1 MCSENCT
8 PASLPVEDGQEF
20 GTLATLATFGSQKQ
34 DGATGRAALPDI
46 ALRWTATGL
55 LEAKREFRHIKGY
68 QELLLLQR
76 APKSVTGSA
85 GGAGPPP
92 VVRLESESD
101 MVNSLRR
108 VRNCR
113 CITFPLLIAYP
124 RGFLTLCAHDKYT
137 R

>member
-1 MCSENCT
+1 VRPVRPPRCQSKMGK
-8 PASLPVEDGQEF
+8 SLALLRPW
-20 GTLATLATFGSQKQ
+20 LPYAGSQKQ

-55 LEAKREFRHIKGY
+55 LEAKRKFRHIKGY

-76 APKSVTGSA
+76 TPESVTGSA
-85 GGAGPPP
+85 GGAGNPP